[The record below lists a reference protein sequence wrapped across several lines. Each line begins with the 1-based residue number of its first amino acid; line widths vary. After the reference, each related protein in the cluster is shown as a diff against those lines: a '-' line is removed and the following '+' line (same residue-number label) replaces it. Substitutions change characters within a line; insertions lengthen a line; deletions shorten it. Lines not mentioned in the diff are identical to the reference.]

1 MHVLASG
8 DLHIDSDGPRS
19 KECARILDWINH
31 QIETLRPCA
40 YLCTGDVYH
49 SASTPADRLLAAEH
63 FTRAAKV
70 CPVFIARG
78 NHDKLSD
85 LEIIG
90 RLQTHHRITVEEGA
104 SVHYIGGAHIAI
116 MAWPNRASLSSMLGR
131 PVGSEGLD
139 DAARVAMREVLSGFA
154 DSWRGSLMP
163 KILLG
168 HFMCDGSVTS
178 TGQPLIGAELSV
190 GTADL
195 DLAGADVVI
204 MGHIHKPQEFD
215 AGTKCPKYYC
225 GSPYRTAF
233 GETEEKSVLFVSF
246 DPRGMSVKRIP
257 TPCTE
262 MILCDLTWDRGKLS
276 EPFDGW
282 DGRGCEVRLRYT
294 VPSDCREQARAQAEV
309 FRMRMMLRGARSVKL
324 DERVETTSRA
334 REGANE
340 VAQAVS
346 LQDKL
351 DGYWLM
357 RGDVPATERR
367 AALIQKVNE
376 LKEVEQ

>member
-1 MHVLASG
+1 MRVLASG
-8 DLHIDSDGPRS
+8 DLHIDADGPRAA
-19 KECARILDWINH
+19 ECARILEWIND
-31 QIETLRPCA
+31 QIETLKPDA

-49 SASTPADRLLAAEH
+49 ASSTPEDRLLAAEH
-63 FTRAAKV
+63 FTRAAEV

-85 LEIIG
+85 LEILG
-90 RLQTHHRITVEEGA
+90 RLSSEFPIVVEEAAGI
-104 SVHYIGGAHIAI
+104 HYAGGGSIAI
-116 MAWPNRASLSSMLGR
+116 MAWPNRASLSAMLGR
-131 PVGSEGLD
+131 PIGSEGLD
-139 DAARVAMREVLSGFA
+139 DAARVAMREVLTGFA
-154 DSWRGSLMP
+154 YSWRDDSDP

-215 AGTKCPKYYC
+215 AGTQCPKYYC

-233 GETEEKSVLFVSF
+233 GEVEEKSVLLVEFGASG
-246 DPRGMSVKRIP
+246 RSITRIP
-257 TPCTE
+257 TPCTQ
-262 MILCDLTWDRGKLS
+262 MILCDLTWDGRELS
-276 EPFDGW
+276 HPCDGW
-282 DGRGCEVRLRYT
+282 GGQGCEVRLRYS
-294 VPSDCREQARAQAEV
+294 VPIDCREKARRQAEGW
-309 FRMRMMLRGARSVKL
+309 RAEMLRKGASSVKL

-334 REGANE
+334 RDGAAE

-346 LQDKL
+346 LQEKL

-357 RGDVPATERR
+357 RGDVPPNERR
-367 AALIQKVNE
+367 AALMQKLNE
-376 LKEVEQ
+376 LQEAQ